1 MHALSGERIL
11 TAWERGLASQE
22 PWRALNLLAVAM
34 PETEI
39 TELAALPLAER
50 NAALLRLHSMTFG
63 RKLEGFAVCAKC
75 GQQLEFA
82 MDADDIARTLRAP
95 EPETWVEGEQEM
107 GMRPADSS
115 DLAASMEAASE
126 EDARGLLLARTLGI
140 EDVDL
145 VRSERTDWIN
155 RFDRLN
161 ASAEIRCVLPCAHC
175 GARTALDFDAA
186 DFVWREIQVA
196 ARRLMAEIH
205 RLASAYGWSEKAVV
219 RMSAARR
226 AAYLEMLNA

>member
-1 MHALSGERIL
+1 MHSLSGERIL
-11 TAWERGLASQE
+11 TAWERGQARRE
-22 PWRALNLLAVAM
+22 PWRALALLAVAM
-34 PETEI
+34 PERKM
-39 TELAALPLAER
+39 TELAAMPLAER
-50 NAALLRLHSMTFG
+50 NATLLRLHATTFG
-63 RKLEGFAVCAKC
+63 PMVEGFAACAEC
-75 GQQLEFA
+75 GEQLEFT
-82 MDADDIARTLRAP
+82 MDAEDMARILRPA
-95 EPETWVEGEQEM
+95 EPETWVEGDYQM

-126 EDARGLLLARTLGI
+126 EDARALLLARTLGI
-140 EDVDL
+140 EGTDL
-145 VRSERTDWIN
+145 VRAQRTDWID

-175 GARTALDFDAA
+175 GARAALDFDVAS
-186 DFVWREIQVA
+186 FVWREIQVA

>member
-1 MHALSGERIL
+1 MYPLSGERIL
-11 TAWERGLASQE
+11 IAWERGQASQE
-22 PWRALNLLAVAM
+22 PWRALIPLAVAM
-34 PETEI
+34 PEREM
-39 TELAALPLAER
+39 TELATLPLAER

-63 RKLEGFAVCAKC
+63 RRVEAFAVCAEC

-82 MDADDIARTLRAP
+82 MDADDMARALRAP
-95 EPETWVEGEQEM
+95 EPETWLEGDHEM
-107 GMRPADSS
+107 GMRPADSR
-115 DLAASMEAASE
+115 DLAVSMEAASE
-126 EDARGLLLARTLGI
+126 EDARGLLLVRTLGI
-140 EDVDL
+140 EDANL
-145 VRSERTDWIN
+145 VRSERTDWID

-175 GARTALDFDAA
+175 GSRAALDFDVAG
-186 DFVWREIQVA
+186 FVWREIQVA

>member
-11 TAWERGLASQE
+11 TAWERGQASHE
-22 PWRALNLLAVAM
+22 PWRALILLAVAM
-34 PETEI
+34 PERKM

-63 RKLEGFAVCAKC
+63 SRVEAFAVCAEC

-82 MDADDIARTLRAP
+82 MDADDMARTLRAP
-95 EPETWVEGEQEM
+95 QPETWVEGDREM

-140 EDVDL
+140 EIAEL
-145 VRSERTDWIN
+145 VRLQRNDWID

-161 ASAEIRCVLPCAHC
+161 ASAEIQCVLPCAHC
-175 GARTALDFDAA
+175 GARAALDFDVAG
-186 DFVWREIQVA
+186 FVWREIQVA

-219 RMSAARR
+219 RMSVARR
-226 AAYLEMLNA
+226 AAYLGMLNA

>member
-11 TAWERGLASQE
+11 IAWERGQASQE
-22 PWRALNLLAVAM
+22 PWRALTLLAVAM
-34 PETEI
+34 PERAMTK
-39 TELAALPLAER
+39 LATLPLAER
-50 NAALLRLHSMTFG
+50 NAALLRLHSITFG
-63 RKLEGFAVCAKC
+63 RRVEGFAVCPRC
-75 GQQLEFA
+75 GEQLEFA
-82 MDADDIARTLRAP
+82 MDADDMARTLRAP
-95 EPETWVEGEQEM
+95 EPETWVEGNDKM

-115 DLAASMEAASE
+115 DLAASMEAGSE
-126 EDARGLLLARTLGI
+126 EDARALLLARTLGI
-140 EDVDL
+140 DDADL
-145 VRSERTDWIN
+145 VRSARTDWVD

-161 ASAEIRCVLPCAHC
+161 ASAEFQCVVGCARC
-175 GARTALDFDAA
+175 GERTALDFDVAG
-186 DFVWREIQVA
+186 FVWREIQVA